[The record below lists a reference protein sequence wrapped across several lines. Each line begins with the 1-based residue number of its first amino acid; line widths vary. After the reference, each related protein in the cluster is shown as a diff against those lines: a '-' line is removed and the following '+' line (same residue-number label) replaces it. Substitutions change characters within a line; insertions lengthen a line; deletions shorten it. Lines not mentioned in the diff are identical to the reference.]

1 MNPARWLQNSA
12 QKWPKAP
19 ALFNGGTVVANYN
32 EFALR
37 AAAIARA
44 LKNTYNIRPGDH
56 VAIFSKNTTQ
66 YLEALYAIWWIGAVV
81 VPINSKLH
89 PKEAAWVI
97 KESCTKLVFTTTSHI
112 DNLAADCPKV
122 DIIGLQTQAFETLTK
137 HLPLPRVH
145 PTRDIDTIWLFYT
158 SGTTGKPKGVMLSA
172 GNLGSMIESYF
183 QDVDVVTHD
192 DAILYAAPMSHGAG
206 LYNFMYVLHGARHVI
221 PLSGG
226 FDASEILVLS
236 EKIKNVSTFLAPT
249 MVRRLVDQARS
260 LGVRGSGLKTVIYG
274 GGPMYTVDIINA
286 VNWMGPR
293 FVQIYG
299 QGECPMAISALSREE
314 VADRTHPRWRERLAS
329 VGRAQSGMH
338 VKIAKTSTKKI
349 KGEILVSGP
358 TVMKG
363 YWRNGSASSDTL
375 AGGWLH
381 TGDIGTLDEDGY
393 LTLHDRA
400 KDVIIS
406 GGANIYPREV
416 EEVLLQHID
425 VNEVAVIGRKS
436 QEWGEDVVA
445 FVSVSLGCIVSEA
458 QLDNLCLEQIARF
471 KRPKKYYFWEILPKN
486 NYGKVLKSKLREWLD
501 NT

>member
-19 ALFNGGTVVANYN
+19 ALLNGRTVIANYN

-44 LKNTYNIRPGDH
+44 LKSTYNIRSGDS

-89 PKEAAWVI
+89 PKEAAWII
-97 KESCTKLVFTTTSHI
+97 KESCTKLIFTTASNI
-112 DNLAADCPKV
+112 NNLTAHCPKV
-122 DIIGLQTQAFETLTK
+122 DIIGLQTQAFEALTK

-145 PTRDIDTIWLFYT
+145 PTKDRDTIWLFYT

-172 GNLGSMIESYF
+172 GNLGSMIASYF

-206 LYNFMYVLHGARHVI
+206 LYNFMYVLHGARHVV

-226 FDASEILVLS
+226 FDASELLILS

-286 VNWMGPR
+286 VNLMGPR

-314 VADRTHPRWRERLAS
+314 VADRTHPRWILN
-329 VGRAQSGMH
+329 
-338 VKIAKTSTKKI
+338 ST
-349 KGEILVSGP
+349 
-358 TVMKG
+358 
-363 YWRNGSASSDTL
+363 
-375 AGGWLH
+375 
-381 TGDIGTLDEDGY
+381 
-393 LTLHDRA
+393 
-400 KDVIIS
+400 
-406 GGANIYPREV
+406 
-416 EEVLLQHID
+416 
-425 VNEVAVIGRKS
+425 
-436 QEWGEDVVA
+436 
-445 FVSVSLGCIVSEA
+445 
-458 QLDNLCLEQIARF
+458 
-471 KRPKKYYFWEILPKN
+471 
-486 NYGKVLKSKLREWLD
+486 
-501 NT
+501 

>member
-1 MNPARWLQNSA
+1 
-12 QKWPKAP
+12 
-19 ALFNGGTVVANYN
+19 
-32 EFALR
+32 
-37 AAAIARA
+37 
-44 LKNTYNIRPGDH
+44 
-56 VAIFSKNTTQ
+56 
-66 YLEALYAIWWIGAVV
+66 
-81 VPINSKLH
+81 
-89 PKEAAWVI
+89 
-97 KESCTKLVFTTTSHI
+97 
-112 DNLAADCPKV
+112 
-122 DIIGLQTQAFETLTK
+122 
-137 HLPLPRVH
+137 
-145 PTRDIDTIWLFYT
+145 
-158 SGTTGKPKGVMLSA
+158 
-172 GNLGSMIESYF
+172 
-183 QDVDVVTHD
+183 
-192 DAILYAAPMSHGAG
+192 
-206 LYNFMYVLHGARHVI
+206 MYVLHGARHVI